1 MPANV
6 PTQPTEYENN
16 CREALAS
23 LRQLADLMASIHDRP
38 SAQAVIDKIIPLDKR
53 YNELYRKITLAE
65 TLHKRTPRDLQI
77 ARELS
82 PDIQA
87 QVARVNGEAD
97 RLRDLAVKLR
107 MQDMLDRVS
116 ARRSFGPSPA
126 QPPPSATNAA
136 KQPAAP
142 GPHTHV
148 PHVPPHRLHK
158 P

>member
-6 PTQPTEYENN
+6 PTLPTEYENN
-16 CREALAS
+16 CREALAT

-38 SAQAVIDKIIPLDKR
+38 SAQAAVEKILPLDSR
-53 YNELYRKITLAE
+53 LQELVRKVIRVE
-65 TLHKRTPRDLQI
+65 TSHQRTPGDIQFIQGFLPQ
-77 ARELS
+77 
-82 PDIQA
+82 IQA
-87 QVARVNGEAD
+87 QVDRVNNESQ

-142 GPHTHV
+142 GPRAHG
-148 PHVPPHRLHK
+148 PHVPPHRLNR